1 MLPALTGAPDPA
13 VAALLSVLLVLVRV
27 GGEGV
32 VPLAVV
38 GDSETCLRS
47 APTEVSGE
55 EKDLSFGPLRFL
67 GALLSDL
74 GFWWE
79 GVG

>member
-32 VPLAVV
+32 PLVV
-38 GDSETCLRS
+38 AGDSETCLHS